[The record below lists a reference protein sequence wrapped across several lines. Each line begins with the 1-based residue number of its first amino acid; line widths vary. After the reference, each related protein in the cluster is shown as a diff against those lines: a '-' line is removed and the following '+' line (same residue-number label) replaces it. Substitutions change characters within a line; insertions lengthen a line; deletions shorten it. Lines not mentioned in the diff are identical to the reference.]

1 MEKRTATVSAR
12 IPADLEQKLHA
23 VALARDTT
31 LSDLICS
38 ALADLVEVERSRYLK
53 LRPVFEQGQDIPGK
67 PIFPLALSDTDGQ

>member
-12 IPADLEQKLHA
+12 IPEGLEQQLHA

-67 PIFPLALSDTDGQ
+67 PIYPLALSDTDGQ